1 MRSHGCVAFRAIGSA
16 SAAPG
21 LPTALGNT
29 NAAVLSVQSGP
40 FPVTHSILSRCR
52 EWVRHLVNA
61 SQGLQ
66 SDTVDL
72 GAELYPAVECSDVSQ
87 FRSRLRANLIGYI
100 EEGTSFLN
108 WPDLPSA
115 ISSDPAVNKV
125 SRELSM
131 ITSSCMGHVDAV
143 V

>member
-115 ISSDPAVNKV
+115 ISSDSAVNKV